1 MGFCHIG
8 CGYNFNN
15 FSHSSLNFMTKKQT
29 KTLYI
34 IAATG
39 LVVFLVGILWQ
50 LRLQDQATQL
60 LADSSKQMQDV
71 KDRLA
76 KTHKPNSLRQA
87 SVTANAQTLREDPLL
102 HLTFQNY
109 TKDPYLGGV
118 RLINYYKDN
127 YGVNYT
133 VDPYNNNILEFIIP
147 ASGSYPFATTS
158 VQSNSQLKKIT
169 ETYLLKHVAN
179 FAELEKNLV
188 YSTATKPGGQTVMFQ
203 WEYTTQN
210 FYDGTHPRVQVVMS
224 NRGDIIHFINTYLL
238 KD

>member
-1 MGFCHIG
+1 
-8 CGYNFNN
+8 
-15 FSHSSLNFMTKKQT
+15 MTQKQT

-34 IAATG
+34 LAGLG
-39 LVVFLVGILWQ
+39 LVVFFIGILWQ
-50 LRLQDQATQL
+50 MRIQDDARQL
-60 LADSSKQMQDV
+60 LANSSKQLQEI
-71 KDRLA
+71 KDELA
-76 KTHKPNSLRQA
+76 KTHKPNSIHQA
-87 SVTANAQTLREDPLL
+87 AVTANVQTLREDPLL

-158 VQSNSQLKKIT
+158 VLSNAELKKAA

-179 FAELEKNLV
+179 FAELEKTLT
-188 YSTATKPGGQTVMFQ
+188 YTMAAKPGGETVVFQ
-203 WEYTTQN
+203 WEYTAQN
-210 FYDGTHPRVQVVMS
+210 FYDRTHPRIQVVMS
-224 NRGDIIHFINTYLL
+224 NRGDIIHYLNTYQL